1 MAPPRSAFGA
11 SPPGGRR
18 QRTGEAGSAA
28 AAGLRGRLWAVV
40 VVSAVVLGSQ
50 AAWAQR
56 GRTPKPAIEPA
67 QAGTQCIADPATMRR
82 EHPAMLKHQRDQT
95 VHGGIRGAKASLKA
109 CISCH
114 ASPTTGSVAAADT
127 NFCISCHSY
136 TAVRIDCFECHA
148 TKPAPTAFHPIVP
161 VGPNAMAAMRLA
173 AQARHLDGAGAID
186 PATLQAI
193 RP

>member
-28 AAGLRGRLWAVV
+28 AAWGLGRLRAG
-40 VVSAVVLGSQ
+40 VVLVSVLFGMQ
-50 AAWAQR
+50 AAWAQS
-56 GRTPKPAIEPA
+56 GRTPKPVIEPA
-67 QAGTQCIADPATMRR
+67 KAGTQCIADPATMRR
-82 EHPAMLKHQRDQT
+82 EHPAMLKHQRDET

-114 ASPTTGSVAAADT
+114 ASATTGSVAATET

-136 TAVRIDCFECHA
+136 AAVRIDCFECHA

-161 VGPNAMAAMRLA
+161 VGPNAMAVMRLA
-173 AQARHLDGAGAID
+173 AQARQLDAVGAID
-186 PATLQAI
+186 TATLQAI

>member
-1 MAPPRSAFGA
+1 MAPPRSAFVA

-18 QRTGEAGSAA
+18 QQTGEAGCAVA
-28 AAGLRGRLWAVV
+28 VWPRGRLWAVV
-40 VVSAVVLGSQ
+40 VLFTVVFGLQ
-50 AAWAQR
+50 AAWAQS
-56 GRTPKPAIEPA
+56 GRTPKPVIDPA
-67 QAGTQCIADPATMRR
+67 KPGTQCIADPATMRR
-82 EHPAMLKHQRDQT
+82 EHPRMLEHQRDET

-109 CISCH
+109 CIACH
-114 ASPTTGSVAAADT
+114 ASPTTGSVAAAET

-148 TKPAPTAFHPIVP
+148 TRPAPTAFHPIVP
-161 VGPNAMAAMRLA
+161 VGPNAAATMRLA
-173 AQARHLDGAGAID
+173 TQARRLDAAGAID